1 MLSLAA
7 VAATL
12 GVALTVSC
20 VGVTIYR
27 LYFSP
32 LAGFPGPKLAALT
45 HWYEAY
51 YDLISNNGGGQFT
64 FQIKRMHEQYGP
76 IVRIN
81 PDELH
86 IDDPDYYSQVYCN
99 SSSSRPIDKST
110 KFKYRFGIPQATF
123 STTLAEPHRL
133 RRSAIAPFFSKARVR
148 NLNVKLETIVERVS
162 HRLSTE
168 YAGSGRVINITD
180 MWGSMTADV
189 ITELAF
195 GRSANFTA
203 APDFKSGFSIAMAN
217 LARSGHW
224 NYHVWFL
231 VELMNWMPD
240 SVLSLLIPMSQPIVE
255 YRKDTIHQLKEIL
268 AGKNIEAKEG
278 SNPTLFHDILSSG
291 LPKQDL
297 DLKRLVE
304 ESISVNG
311 AGQETVTWTLSVIAF
326 HVLDQPDI
334 QARLKAELIEAMPD
348 PRQFLPWE
356 VLEKLPYLMA
366 NYPLLTNAE
375 PVGLRLSY
383 GQVQRLPRINRLGA
397 LGYNGMEI
405 PPGVIVGMD
414 AYHMHTNETIFPDAL
429 EFKPERWLGDPN
441 PPGRAH
447 PLSYYLV
454 PFSKGSRACIGIHLA
469 YMELTTALATIW
481 RRHELEL
488 FDTDRSDVDFRLD
501 MIRPMPKRDSKG
513 VRVVVKS

>member
-1 MLSLAA
+1 MFSLHTA
-7 VAATL
+7 VAALGAVVTL
-12 GVALTVSC
+12 YC
-20 VGVTIYR
+20 VGVAVYR
-27 LYFSP
+27 LFLSP
-32 LAGFPGPKLAALT
+32 LARFPGPKIAALT

-51 YDLISNNGGGQFT
+51 YDLVSNNGGQFT
-64 FQIKRMHEQYGP
+64 FQIKRLHEQYGP

-148 NLNVKLETIVERVS
+148 NLNQNLETIVERVS

-195 GRSANFTA
+195 GRSADFTT
-203 APDFKSGFSIAMAN
+203 APDFKSGFSVAMAN
-217 LARSGHW
+217 LAWSGHW
-224 NYHVWFL
+224 NYHVWIL
-231 VELMNWMPD
+231 VELMNWIPEG
-240 SVLSLLIPMSQPIVE
+240 VLSVLIPMFKPIVE
-255 YRKDTIHQLKEIL
+255 YRKDTIRQLKEIL
-268 AGKNIEAKEG
+268 AGNNIEAKEG

-291 LPKQDL
+291 LSKQDL
-297 DLKRLVE
+297 DLQRLTE

-326 HVLDQPDI
+326 HVLDKPDI
-334 QARLKAELIEAMPD
+334 QARLKAELVEAMPD
-348 PRQFLPWE
+348 PRQILPWE
-356 VLEKLPYLMA
+356 DLEKLPYLMA
-366 NYPLLTNAE
+366 VISE
-375 PVGLRLSY
+375 GLRLSY
-383 GQVQRLPRINRLGA
+383 GQVQRLPRVNRLGA
-397 LGYNGMEI
+397 WRYGDTEI

-429 EFKPERWLGDPN
+429 EFKPERWLGDPK
-441 PPGRAH
+441 PPGRVH
-447 PLSYYLV
+447 PLSHYLV

-488 FDTDRSDVDFRLD
+488 FDTDRSDVDFSLD